1 MLWVVRVSLKAF
13 FYSEIK
19 LEKFSKKWKKLE
31 KYGTILMFVLGVSGK
46 SADYTALGGIRYDGK
61 RI

>member
-1 MLWVVRVSLKAF
+1 LSGTGIAQSIFSLKLNWKNF
-13 FYSEIK
+13 LK
-19 LEKFSKKWKKLE
+19 NGKKME
-31 KYGTILMFVLGVSGK
+31 KYATILMFVLGVSGK